1 MYRLCTSGSEALPFS
16 GNNYAGIPGVDLF
29 TNKSNRDFEVAKSFV
44 LTKVDVNG
52 KLLPHLLQR
61 VNGYRVILNSENT
74 PKQQYF
80 VVQPFPTGI

>member
-16 GNNYAGIPGVDLF
+16 GNNYVGIPGDLF